1 MESFNGVLF
10 ILLIAA
16 GIAIFVLINMYR
28 TQKQSI
34 SDAENKIKA
43 LNAHYEEQ
51 AANQKEQ
58 TERQIS
64 EQKEQTEKQISEQK
78 AFYEKQIDEI
88 EKRHADELSEQEK
101 LFRKKLNDVQSRIEV
116 HKDELRQKDE
126 KELLIDVMLGIEAL
140 NNGQKAGFSSMSDDL
155 IGVKTIK
162 DNLFDIGDSIL
173 NDISAAHKETITKLG
188 IHGDLT
194 VASILADL
202 FELMSKR

>member
-16 GIAIFVLINMYR
+16 GIAIFVLIKMYK

-43 LNAHYEEQ
+43 LNTHYEEQ
-51 AANQKEQ
+51 AANQKAQ
-58 TERQIS
+58 TEN
-64 EQKEQTEKQISEQK
+64 QISEQK
-78 AFYEKQIDEI
+78 ALYEKQIDEI
-88 EKRHADELSEQEK
+88 EKRHADELSAQEK

-140 NNGQKAGFSSMSDDL
+140 NNGQKAGFSSMSDEL

-173 NDISAAHKETITKLG
+173 NDISVAHKETITKLG
-188 IHGDLT
+188 IHGDDLT

>member
-16 GIAIFVLINMYR
+16 GIAIFVLIKMYK

-43 LNAHYEEQ
+43 LNTHYEEQ
-51 AANQKEQ
+51 AANQKAQ
-58 TERQIS
+58 TEN
-64 EQKEQTEKQISEQK
+64 QISEQK
-78 AFYEKQIDEI
+78 ALYEKQIDEI
-88 EKRHADELSEQEK
+88 EKRHADELSAQEK

-140 NNGQKAGFSSMSDDL
+140 NNGQKAGFSSMSDEL
-155 IGVKTIK
+155 IGVNKSMNKINQFSK
-162 DNLFDIGDSIL
+162 L
-173 NDISAAHKETITKLG
+173 NDLKDVMNSAKYKFKRIVVLKL
-188 IHGDLT
+188 
-194 VASILADL
+194 
-202 FELMSKR
+202 K